1 VNTFTNSNIDPR
13 EPMQKAFEE
22 DCASLGLG
30 MRFTLTS
37 ASSYLYAQ
45 TRTAYQLYRL
55 GYERSV
61 KDHK

>member
-1 VNTFTNSNIDPR
+1 MNTFTNSNVDPR

-22 DCASLGLG
+22 DCANTGLKFD
-30 MRFTLTS
+30 MSTAYT
-37 ASSYLYAQ
+37 YLYGPTLQAF
-45 TRTAYQLYRL
+45 RVYRL